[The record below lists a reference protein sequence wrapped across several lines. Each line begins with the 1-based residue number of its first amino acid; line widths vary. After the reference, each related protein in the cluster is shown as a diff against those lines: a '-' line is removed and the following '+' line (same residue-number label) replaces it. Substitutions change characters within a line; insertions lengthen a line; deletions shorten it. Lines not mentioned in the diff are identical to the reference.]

1 MEILDYETLVMEFE
15 ESLLTKLRGHASSAD
30 YLELWVPDS
39 DPVKS
44 LLNMAD
50 AAQLGGKPLIVVR
63 IQHATLDEAGIDR
76 LRIEIGSG
84 GALSVENK
92 GSAWQLQ
99 IGVA

>member
-1 MEILDYETLVMEFE
+1 MEILDYEKLVMEFE

-50 AAQLGGKPLIVVR
+50 AAQLGGKPSIVVR
-63 IQHATLDEAGIDR
+63 IQHSTLDEAGVDR
-76 LRIEIGSG
+76 LRAEMGSAD
-84 GALSVENK
+84 ALSVENE
-92 GSAWQLQ
+92 GNAWRLK
-99 IGVA
+99 IEVA